1 MRMSDLF
8 REKYELA
15 EVDEIDL
22 IHWEILDPNRYG
34 FVYVKNPRYP
44 MEDDDR
50 EYLIR
55 KPTPEERREIVINTV
70 IECNGRTFSIPVL
83 AEKLGVSERMMQ
95 SLLRQLQK
103 EGLIEI
109 TPKYTKTGKQK
120 GNAYRYIGAPCEKY
134 GSGLTLKLL
143 YSTDIDV
150 GFRSWAWKEHE
161 FAHNKIWHSIY
172 PLCKEKFKCRIARKK
187 YLQDNGYPLIVPEDI
202 RYLVLR
208 YCYWKG
214 TYEMFREQSDRGWL
228 HPTDGTIK
236 IPIEPL
242 GRTEKVKFFEYTL
255 AVEIGG
261 TKDNP
266 VIKITNTDI
275 GEEQSIFTW
284 FDENIIDGSYETGDG
299 LLEQFF
305 ILGDFATK

>member
-1 MRMSDLF
+1 MRMSNLL
-8 REKYELA
+8 REKYENA

-22 IHWEILDPNRYG
+22 IHWEILEPNRYG

-44 MEDDDR
+44 IEDDDR

-55 KPTPEERREIVINTV
+55 KPTPEERREILINFVIQ
-70 IECNGRTFSIPVL
+70 CNGRTFSIPAL
-83 AEKLGVSERMMQ
+83 ADKLGVTDRTIQ
-95 SLLRQLQK
+95 RQLQK
-103 EGLIEI
+103 DGLIEI
-109 TPKYTKTGKQK
+109 TPRYRENGKQK
-120 GNAYRYIGAPCEKY
+120 GNAYKYIGPPCKKY

-150 GFRSWAWKEHE
+150 GFRNWAWKEYE

-172 PLCKEKFKCRIARKK
+172 PLCKEKFKCRIARTK
-187 YLQDNGYPLIVPEDI
+187 YLQDNDYPLIVPEDI

-214 TYEMFREQSDRGWL
+214 TYEMFREQSKCGWL
-228 HPTDGTIK
+228 HPKDGTIK

-242 GRTEKVKFFEYTL
+242 NRTETVKFFDHTL
-255 AVEIGG
+255 AVEING

-266 VIKITNTDI
+266 QIKITDTAD
-275 GEEQSIFTW
+275 GEVLGTFTW
-284 FDENIIDGSYETGDG
+284 FDENIIDGSYETDDG

>member
-8 REKYELA
+8 CEKYESA
-15 EVDEIDL
+15 EVDEYDL
-22 IHWEILDPNRYG
+22 IHWEILKPNRYG
-34 FVYVKNPRYP
+34 FVYVKNPKYP
-44 MEDDDR
+44 TEDDDR

-70 IECNGRTFSIPVL
+70 IECNGRTFSIPAL
-83 AEKLGVSERMMQ
+83 ADKLGVTDRTIQ
-95 SLLRQLQK
+95 CILRQLQK
-103 EGLIEI
+103 DGLIEI
-109 TPKYTKTGKQK
+109 TPRYGKNGKQK
-120 GNAYRYIGAPCEKY
+120 GNAYKYIGSPCKKY

-150 GFRSWAWKEHE
+150 GFRNWAWKEHE

-172 PLCKEKFKCRIARKK
+172 PLCKEKFRCRMARKN
-187 YLQDNGYPLIVPEDI
+187 YLLKNDYPLIVPEDI
-202 RYLVLR
+202 KYLVLR

-214 TYEMFREQSDRGWL
+214 TYEMFREQRKRGWL
-228 HPTDGTIK
+228 HSKDGTIK

-242 GRTEKVKFFEYTL
+242 NRTETVKFFEYTL
-255 AVEIGG
+255 AVEISG

-266 VIKITNTDI
+266 IIRITNTVIDENPI
-275 GEEQSIFTW
+275 IFTW
-284 FDENIIDGSYETGDG
+284 FDENIIDGSYETDDG

-305 ILGDFATK
+305 LLGDFATR